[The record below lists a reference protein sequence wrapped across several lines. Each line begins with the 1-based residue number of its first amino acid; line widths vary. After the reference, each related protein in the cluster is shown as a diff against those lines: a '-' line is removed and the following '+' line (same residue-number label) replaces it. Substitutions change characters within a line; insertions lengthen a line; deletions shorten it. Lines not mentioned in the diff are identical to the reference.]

1 MQTGLTLECRVQH
14 PFRADKAASKNA
26 EKLHAVFIC
35 YELYQKSRQAAADI
49 ENAMKIIIAE
59 QASCPIPPNGIA
71 GCLFCFLFPGI
82 PAY

>member
-1 MQTGLTLECRVQH
+1 MIHCV
-14 PFRADKAASKNA
+14 KYSINA

-35 YELYQKSRQAAADI
+35 YELYQKSRQAVADI

-71 GCLFCFLFPGI
+71 GCLFCFMFPERRFLMLYLSACPGRFFH
-82 PAY
+82 P

>member
-1 MQTGLTLECRVQH
+1 MIRCV
-14 PFRADKAASKNA
+14 KYSINV

-35 YELYQKSRQAAADI
+35 YELYQKSRQAVADM

-59 QASCPIPPNGIA
+59 QASCVTAWRYRA
-71 GCLFCFLFPGI
+71 GCLFCFMFPGI

>member
-1 MQTGLTLECRVQH
+1 MIRCV
-14 PFRADKAASKNA
+14 KYSINA

-35 YELYQKSRQAAADI
+35 YELYQKSHQAVADI
-49 ENAMKIIIAE
+49 ENAMKIIITE
-59 QASCPIPPNGIA
+59 QASCPIPPNGNA